1 MRGCEG
7 GSGQWA
13 GKSQIGGTHG
23 AFLHIGTDERVE
35 DVLIALLERCEE
47 GVLLEVTGDAPAGHR
62 IRISSHPRSS
72 SVASARGSPEARE
85 GTLYLDLLGAEVGG
99 ELAACEP
106 RRSVRLHDG
115 RARERGEGAGGG
127 RLCGGS
133 RRGEQGAV
141 AETG

>member
-1 MRGCEG
+1 MRGWEG
-7 GSGQWA
+7 RSDLVSSE
-13 GKSQIGGTHG
+13 GKSQGGGTTHG
-23 AFLHIGTDERVE
+23 AFLHVGSHERVE

-47 GVLLEVTGDAPAGHR
+47 RVLLEVTGDAPADRR
-62 IRISSHPRSS
+62 IRISCDPLQQLCRR
-72 SVASARGSPEARE
+72 VRDSPEARE
-85 GTLYLDLLGAEVGG
+85 GTFHLNLLRTEVGG

-133 RRGEQGAV
+133 G
-141 AETG
+141 